1 MTAVFPYLLP
11 LLPVAVMIRS
21 DIRTRRIN
29 VHWLAVFA
37 VGTVVAGIA
46 KYGLRDAAIYSA
58 VNICILGTMLSALGA
73 FYGFRRLFRY
83 GFGAG
88 DALFFAAVAPMCDM
102 RSYVIYLIATFSCG
116 TVWGLTSRRR
126 SVPLVGVAG
135 FTFIIYFAVMLWM
148 R

>member
-1 MTAVFPYLLP
+1 MTAVFSYLLP
-11 LLPVAVMIRS
+11 LLPVAAMMRS
-21 DIRTRRIN
+21 DIRTRRID
-29 VHWLAVFA
+29 VRWLAAFA
-37 VGTVVAGIA
+37 LGTVAAGIA

-58 VNICILGTMLSALGA
+58 ANICILGTILFALGI

-88 DALFFAAVAPMCDM
+88 DALFFASVAPICDM

-116 TVWGLTSRRR
+116 AVWGLTSHRR

-135 FTFIIYFAVMLWM
+135 FTFIIYVAAMLWM